1 MHVRRDLE
9 ASLAADL
16 TALAGYRQARRQAV
30 ILHGLAGAGK
40 TVLAQAMADEAR
52 VRQVFR
58 DGIAWAD
65 GSGDPAEEV
74 MRLCLGFGLE
84 RAPGERWVECWRRW
98 AGAAERRLLLI
109 IDDVVTAEALPPLI
123 AGLGP
128 QVVALL
134 TTQQG
139 LAVRAEVE
147 RWLPAERILAQP
159 VAGLTPAEGRA
170 LVEAVAGRP
179 LAEPEWAEAQA
190 VGELVGWHPEAL
202 RLAAIEGREV
212 GWAGVLGE
220 LQAGRLPWPAVRR
233 AMWRQWARLPA
244 AQQAWL
250 AALLPVAPAPF
261 TADAAGRAWGVAP
274 AVAGRRLWGLAQA
287 GWVVTETAGEAE
299 TRWRVAACARLALAT
314 VVQGEEM
321 SANKR
326 Q

>member
-40 TVLAQAMADEAR
+40 TVLAQAMAEEA
-52 VRQVFR
+52 QVTRAFR
-58 DGIAWAD
+58 DGIAWVD
-65 GSGDPAEEV
+65 GNRDPEEEV

-109 IDDVVTAEALPPLI
+109 VDDVVTAEALPPLI

-128 QVVALL
+128 QVVTLL

-139 LAVRAEVE
+139 LVVRAEVE

-159 VAGLTPAEGRA
+159 VAGLTPAEVRA

-179 LAEPEWAEAQA
+179 LAAGEWAEAQA
-190 VGELVGWHPEAL
+190 VGELLGWHPEAL
-202 RLAAIEGREV
+202 RLAAIEGRAV

-244 AQQAWL
+244 EQQAWL
-250 AALLPVAPAPF
+250 AALLPAAEPF
-261 TADAAGRAWGVAP
+261 TADTAGAAWGVAP
-274 AVAGRRLWGLAQA
+274 AVASCRLWVLAQD
-287 GWVVTETAGEAE
+287 GWVMAEAGGEAE
-299 TRWRVAACARLALAT
+299 TRWRVAACARLALAA
-314 VVQGEEM
+314 VVPGEEM